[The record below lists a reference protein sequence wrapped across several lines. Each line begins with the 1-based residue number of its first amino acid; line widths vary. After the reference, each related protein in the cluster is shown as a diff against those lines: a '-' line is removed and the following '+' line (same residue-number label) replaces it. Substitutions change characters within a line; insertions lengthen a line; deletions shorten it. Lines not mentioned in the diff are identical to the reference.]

1 MLPILAIDFPF
12 VIELCE
18 RAVLV
23 AFCILPGAYRLL
35 PVAYYLLPVAYYLL
49 PRADCLLPI
58 SFCLLS
64 PAYRLSPVASTA
76 GLPPPLF
83 SRVGT

>member
-35 PVAYYLLPVAYYLL
+35 PVAYYLLPVA
-49 PRADCLLPI
+49 DCLLPI

-76 GLPPPLF
+76 GLPPPLILK
-83 SRVGT
+83 SRDVI